1 MDAIKKTIRPEI
13 VTEQA
18 AQSDVEKFQ
27 NEVLRPILKLQN
39 ELLLEIV
46 KHFLQKRKVKFESLS
61 KQARLDWIAHSLRN
75 DLRMRGLLL
84 GTIIGHF
91 TIEEW
96 QLFQSNEAELTRRIT
111 ELMTQ
116 RIQSQ
121 VDTLY

>member
-1 MDAIKKTIRPEI
+1 MNFEKKSIRPEVI
-13 VTEQA
+13 TEQA
-18 AQSDVEKFQ
+18 AQSEVEKFQ

-39 ELLLEIV
+39 ELLLEIT

-91 TIEEW
+91 TVEEW
-96 QLFQSNEAELTRRIT
+96 QLFQLNEAELTRRIT
-111 ELMTQ
+111 DLITQ

-121 VDTLY
+121 VDDLF